1 LQPMIA
7 HISQGSAIYLP
18 AGNSPD
24 QSQTRGRGDGLLLS
38 ESQEQI
44 RRGGPDV
51 HSLILACMPL
61 HRRRCPERLLPTDE
75 LQPKRISGPV
85 GLDHQTAP
93 DFERST
99 PLAGD
104 AGWIDVDHQTLRHTR
119 FENVFS
125 FGDVCSAPNSKTA
138 AAARK
143 QAPIVAENVLAVLD
157 SKEPHAAER
166 AAFTS
171 LNSCDRSPR
180 EKFAR
185 DSALEGDG
193 FELPVPGRETVKPPC
208 DTGLSKTGA
217 DLLGNRRFESIS
229 LQQVIESPHRASD

>member
-1 LQPMIA
+1 MNDGAAVARLASSLALLDGARLIGKTIA
-7 HISQGSAIYLP
+7 TNGLP
-18 AGNSPD
+18 IKDEGELYFMAVDP
-24 QSQTRGRGDGLLLS
+24 GRGDGLLLS

-61 HRRRCPERLLPTDE
+61 HRRRCPERLLPTEE

-93 DFERST
+93 DFVRST

-125 FGDVCSAPNSKTA
+125 LGDVCSAPNSKTA

-193 FELPVPGRETVKPPC
+193 FELSVPR
-208 DTGLSKTGA
+208 D
-217 DLLGNRRFESIS
+217 I
-229 LQQVIESPHRASD
+229 